1 MRAFQAALIAALLIS
16 CADDQTAPV
25 EQAAVVGT
33 NLTFLRL
40 DAAAYAAA
48 EKSASFW
55 AVRGQDRSVALH
67 YTDTGEEFLR
77 FEVGANSLQSDD
89 SVQISVQIDDS
100 GELAFHFE
108 PSGLQFNRFSPAVLQ
123 IDRARANGDVDGDG
137 DVDILDALLAK
148 QASIWKRELPLL
160 PWIKIPSITL
170 IGTVQ
175 QAKVYDFTSFGM
187 AVD

>member
-1 MRAFQAALIAALLIS
+1 MRAIQAALIAALLIS

-25 EQAAVVGT
+25 EQSAVVGT
-33 NLTFLRL
+33 NLSFLRL
-40 DAAAYAAA
+40 DAAAFAAA

-100 GELAFHFE
+100 GDLAFHFE

-123 IDRARANGDVDGDG
+123 IDRARANGDVGA
-137 DVDILDALLAK
+137 ALLAK

-160 PWIKIPSITL
+160 PWIKIPSVTL